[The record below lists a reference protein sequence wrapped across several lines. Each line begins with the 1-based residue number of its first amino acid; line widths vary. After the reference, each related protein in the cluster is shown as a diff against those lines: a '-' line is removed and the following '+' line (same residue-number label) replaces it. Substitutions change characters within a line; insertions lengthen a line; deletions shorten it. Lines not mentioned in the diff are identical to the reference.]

1 MIFGADKIP
10 DIAKGMGK
18 GMRSLKNA
26 TNDIKGEIKRS
37 ADNQGID
44 TDFTKDISK
53 EINKAKKED
62 CSARP
67 PSHRGNG
74 QRTGWD
80 LPKMVQRTFER
91 PRIARSEHHCKWI
104 GEVVYDNWHWG
115 KKLL

>member
-44 TDFTKDISK
+44 TDDFTKDISQ
-53 EINKAKKED
+53 EINKAKEEIND
-62 CSARP
+62 IEGAIR
-67 PSHRGNG
+67 R
-74 QRTGWD
+74 
-80 LPKMVQRTFER
+80 
-91 PRIARSEHHCKWI
+91 
-104 GEVVYDNWHWG
+104 
-115 KKLL
+115 KL

>member
-1 MIFGADKIP
+1 MIQVTPLFISSTEIVFILFIVIMIFGADKIP

-53 EINKAKKED
+53 EINKAQKEIND
-62 CSARP
+62 IEGAIR
-67 PSHRGNG
+67 RK
-74 QRTGWD
+74 T
-80 LPKMVQRTFER
+80 
-91 PRIARSEHHCKWI
+91 
-104 GEVVYDNWHWG
+104 
-115 KKLL
+115 